1 MQTLE
6 PADLLIEARWV
17 LPVAPRPAAL
27 TNHAVAVAH
36 GRIAA
41 IGPASEV
48 AARFAADERIALP
61 DHALIPGLVNAHTC
75 VSQLLARG
83 RGLAAPR
90 FATNCPELAAGA
102 AASPRAVGVELTA
115 ADVRG
120 VADGAAAPWREQP
133 PRLDSAWVQADL
145 VRDCAQLAAAEML
158 RSGITAFGSRD
169 PWPEEVAR
177 VAACARMRAAVGLPV
192 TERATAW
199 ADGVTAHLAKAESL
213 WDEYKADPWVCLHF
227 APDAAD
233 VSSDEVLARV
243 RTIADELDARIAMP
257 VHETTQEIERHAA
270 QYGVR
275 PLRRLDG
282 LGLLSPGFTAFY
294 LNRIDE
300 AEIEL
305 LTRKGIAV
313 AACPQASLRRGLGC
327 CALGALVQRGV
338 PVGLGTGSPA
348 ATFSLDVLAE
358 ARAAALAASSQRRTP
373 EALGAHGALELATLG
388 GAAALGL
395 KAVAGSI
402 EPGKA
407 ADLVAID
414 LSDLACGP
422 MDDPAEAIVFGASR
436 DRVTHVWINGT
447 PRVALRRL
455 LAFDEAE
462 LAAIARRWEG
472 RP

>member
-1 MQTLE
+1 MRSQGRSGGRNGSIKSGSLTQGAALPRSPPYTARMQTLE

-102 AASPRAVGVELTA
+102 AASPRAVGVELT
-115 ADVRG
+115 
-120 VADGAAAPWREQP
+120 
-133 PRLDSAWVQADL
+133 
-145 VRDCAQLAAAEML
+145 AAEML

-305 LTRKGIAV
+305 LTR
-313 AACPQASLRRGLGC
+313 R
-327 CALGALVQRGV
+327 
-338 PVGLGTGSPA
+338 
-348 ATFSLDVLAE
+348 
-358 ARAAALAASSQRRTP
+358 
-373 EALGAHGALELATLG
+373 
-388 GAAALGL
+388 
-395 KAVAGSI
+395 
-402 EPGKA
+402 
-407 ADLVAID
+407 
-414 LSDLACGP
+414 
-422 MDDPAEAIVFGASR
+422 ASR
-436 DRVTHVWINGT
+436 SPPV
-447 PRVALRRL
+447 RR
-455 LAFDEAE
+455 
-462 LAAIARRWEG
+462 
-472 RP
+472 